1 MSMSSDNNVNQE
13 IFAQERP
20 EAPVSLKPWHR
31 PVISRIEIAQ
41 TLSGPNTS
49 LDGDGSPAS

>member
-1 MSMSSDNNVNQE
+1 MSNENNVTRE
-13 IFAQERP
+13 VSAQERP
-20 EAPVSLKPWHR
+20 DVPVSLKPWHR